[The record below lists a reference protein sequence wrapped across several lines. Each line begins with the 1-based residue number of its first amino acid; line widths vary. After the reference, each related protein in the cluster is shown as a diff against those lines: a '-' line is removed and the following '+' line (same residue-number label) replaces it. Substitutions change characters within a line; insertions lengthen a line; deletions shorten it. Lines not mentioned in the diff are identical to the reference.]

1 MDASKNR
8 GETWMLCDA
17 LRNIYSIPFLTNL
30 RQTTDLEIRYAL
42 RNEDA
47 DRIEKKQQEDH
58 GP

>member
-1 MDASKNR
+1 
-8 GETWMLCDA
+8 MLCA
-17 LRNIYSIPFLTNL
+17 ISTASRSNL

-42 RNEDA
+42 RDEDA